1 VYHVS
6 IAWANMACEMGRVL
20 FDALETEFGK
30 RLADV
35 RIDVKEV
42 KLKIGNEI
50 SSVPLQ

>member
-1 VYHVS
+1 
-6 IAWANMACEMGRVL
+6 MACEMGCSL

-30 RLADV
+30 QLADV

-50 SSVPLQ
+50 STVSLR